1 MFVLFI
7 ACGVKAQENS
17 VHYETSIEKYHKRWN
32 KLIPRYTKIQYAGS
46 MGLVSVGVGW
56 VHGKKEHWET
66 DFIVGYIP
74 KYTTNRAKVCITIKE
89 NYIPWKL
96 QTKNQNLYIDPFTCG
111 LYINTILGNDFWVKE
126 SGKYPSSYYNFSTK
140 VRLNIYIGQR
150 ITYEINPNKRKHSKS
165 VSAFYEISSNDL
177 YIVSAFGNK
186 YLRPT
191 DYLHL
196 SFGFKMQWL

>member
-1 MFVLFI
+1 MIVLFI
-7 ACGVKAQENS
+7 AYGAKAQDNS
-17 VHYETSIEKYHKRWN
+17 EPFETGIQAYHERWN
-32 KLIPRYTKIQYAGS
+32 NLIPRYTKMQYAGS

-66 DFIVGYIP
+66 DLIVGYIP
-74 KYTTNRAKVCITIKE
+74 KYTTDRAKACITIKE

-96 QTKNQNLYIDPFTCG
+96 QTKNQNLYIDPFHCG
-111 LYINTILGNDFWVKE
+111 LYFNTILDKEFWGKE
-126 SGKYPSSYYNFSTK
+126 SSEDSNSIYNYSTK

-150 ITYEINPNKRKHSKS
+150 ITYKINPDKRQHLKS

-177 YIVSAFGNK
+177 YIISAFDNK

-196 SFGFKMQWL
+196 SFGFKMQWR